1 MKLQGQEGPRVAGS
15 SNTALNRNV
24 ARLLSRLF
32 LLLTYIF
39 LCYRRDKSRATITTP
54 REMYAAL
61 NY

>member
-32 LLLTYIF
+32 LLLTYVAW
-39 LCYRRDKSRATITTP
+39 CYRRDKSRATITTT
-54 REMYAAL
+54 REMPAAL
-61 NY
+61 SC